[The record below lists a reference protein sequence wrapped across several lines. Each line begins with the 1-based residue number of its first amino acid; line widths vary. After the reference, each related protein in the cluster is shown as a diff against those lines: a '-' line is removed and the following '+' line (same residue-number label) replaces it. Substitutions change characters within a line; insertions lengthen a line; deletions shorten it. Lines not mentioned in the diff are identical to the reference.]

1 MIVSGTQ
8 AVEPRGS
15 APEAS
20 SLALLIP
27 TLVHVAGSEV
37 IFRCE
42 PEPECRVMSRPLEQ
56 LEAEALNLPASERAR
71 LARRL
76 LVSLDDEDAED
87 PQEVERAWGEE
98 IRRRLEAYHAGT
110 VQTIPAS
117 EVLAKARARLR

>member
-1 MIVSGTQ
+1 
-8 AVEPRGS
+8 
-15 APEAS
+15 
-20 SLALLIP
+20 
-27 TLVHVAGSEV
+27 
-37 IFRCE
+37 
-42 PEPECRVMSRPLEQ
+42 MSRPLEQ

-110 VQTIPAS
+110 VQTIPVS